1 MPKFNFLNNRKL
13 LFLDVGN
20 TAIKA
25 AFKTERDAA
34 DFQTQKLKNLD
45 ELTRWLAHSPELF
58 NEIVLSSVKTGIVET
73 LSQVLPQTAV
83 TSITTGQIPS
93 ALLDYETPETLGIDR
108 FLVCYGAVK
117 LVKKAVVV
125 IDVGT
130 ATTIDFMSADNVYR
144 GGVIAPGYSAFS
156 KLLHRIAPALPQT
169 DAIIPQTW
177 PGKSTMDSIRWG
189 QAGFYMSAIHSL
201 LAKYREAF
209 GNFDTYITGGDAAVL
224 LPFFQNEV
232 HHRPNLVFEGMQRF
246 LEEV

>member
-1 MPKFNFLNNRKL
+1 MPKFDFLHNRKL

-34 DFQTQKLKNLD
+34 DFQTQKLKNL
-45 ELTRWLAHSPELF
+45 EGLIGWLENPPELF
-58 NEIVLSSVKTGIVET
+58 NGIVLSSVKTGVAET
-73 LSQVLPQTAV
+73 LSQALPQAAV
-83 TSITTGQIPS
+83 TSITTALIPP
-93 ALLDYETPETLGIDR
+93 AMLDYETRETLGIDR

-117 LVKKAVVV
+117 RAQKAVVV

-156 KLLHRIAPALPQT
+156 KLLHEIAPALPQT

-177 PGKSTMDSIRWG
+177 PGKSTKDSIRWG
-189 QAGFYMSAIHSL
+189 QAGFYMSAIHAF
-201 LAKYREAF
+201 LAKYRGAF
-209 GNFDTYITGGDAAVL
+209 GDFDTYITGGDAEVL
-224 LPFFQNEV
+224 SPLFLTEV
-232 HHRPNLVFEGMQRF
+232 HLRPNLVFEGMQRF